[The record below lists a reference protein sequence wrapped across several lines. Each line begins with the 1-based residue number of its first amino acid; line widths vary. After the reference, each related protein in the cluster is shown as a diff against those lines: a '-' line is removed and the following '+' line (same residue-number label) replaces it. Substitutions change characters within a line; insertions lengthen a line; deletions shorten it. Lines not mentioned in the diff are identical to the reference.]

1 MKIVLLGYMGSGKS
15 TIAKDLARRME
26 STAIDLDDYITN
38 NEKMSVSELFSQKG
52 EIYFRK
58 KETVYLK
65 ELLLKQENLVI
76 AVGGGTP
83 CYGDNIREILNGSRS
98 FYLKASIKTLAGR
111 LEKEKQSRPLIT
123 GLPDEALEEFIAKHL
138 FERRNFYEQA
148 NHIVSIEGKTAENIV
163 EEIRDLIQVSDC
175 F

>member
-1 MKIVLLGYMGSGKS
+1 MKIVLMGYMGSGKS
-15 TIAKDLARRME
+15 TIAKELAQRIN
-26 STAIDLDDYITN
+26 STAIDLDVYITN

-58 KETVYLK
+58 KETIYLQ
-65 ELLLKQENLVI
+65 ELLLNNEDLVI

-83 CYGDNIREILNGSRS
+83 CYGNNIRQILNGSSS

-111 LEKEKQSRPLIT
+111 LEKEKESRPLIA
-123 GLPDEALEEFIAKHL
+123 GLPNNALEEFIAKHL

-148 NHIVSIEGKTAENIV
+148 NHIISIDGKSVEIIV
-163 EEIRDLIQVSDC
+163 EEIRGLIQVSDR

>member
-15 TIAKDLARRME
+15 TIAKELAKRMN

-58 KETVYLK
+58 KESVYLQ
-65 ELLLKQENLVI
+65 ELLLSNEDLVI

-83 CYGDNIREILNGSRS
+83 CYGNNMPEILNGSSS
-98 FYLKASIKTLAGR
+98 FYLKASIRTLAER
-111 LEKEKQSRPLIT
+111 LEKEKESRPLIA
-123 GLPDEALEEFIAKHL
+123 GLPEDALEEFIAKHL

-148 NHIVSIEGKTAENIV
+148 HHIVSIDDKTIENIV
-163 EEIRDLIQVSDC
+163 EEIRVLIQVSDR

>member
-15 TIAKDLARRME
+15 TLAKELAKRMK
-26 STAIDLDDYITN
+26 SIAIDLDDYITN

-58 KETVYLK
+58 KESVYLQ
-65 ELLLKQENLVI
+65 ELLLNNEDSVI

-83 CYGDNIREILNGSRS
+83 CYGNNIQEILNGSCS
-98 FYLKASIKTLAGR
+98 FYLKTSIKTLAER
-111 LEKEKQSRPLIT
+111 LEKEKESRPLIA
-123 GLPDEALEEFIAKHL
+123 GLPHDALEEFIAKHL
-138 FERRNFYEQA
+138 FERRDYYEQA
-148 NHIVSIEGKTAENIV
+148 HYTVSIDGKTIDNIV
-163 EEIRDLIQVSDC
+163 DEIWNLIQVSDR

>member
-1 MKIVLLGYMGSGKS
+1 MKIVLMGYMGSGKS
-15 TIAKDLARRME
+15 TIAKELAKRIN

-38 NEKMSVSELFSQKG
+38 NEKMSVSDLFSQKG

-58 KETVYLK
+58 KETMYLQK
-65 ELLLKQENLVI
+65 LLLNKEDLVI

-83 CYGDNIREILNGSRS
+83 CYGSNMLEILNKSSS
-98 FYLKASIKTLAGR
+98 FYLKASIKILAGR
-111 LEKEKQSRPLIT
+111 LEKEKESRPLIA
-123 GLPDEALEEFIAKHL
+123 GLPHEALEEFIAKHL

-148 NHIVSIEGKTAENIV
+148 NHIISIDGKSVEIIV
-163 EEIRDLIQVSDC
+163 EEIRGLIQVSDR

>member
-15 TIAKDLARRME
+15 TIAKELAKRMN

-52 EIYFRK
+52 EVYFRK
-58 KETVYLK
+58 KETVYLQ
-65 ELLLKQENLVI
+65 ELLLSNEDLVI

-83 CYGDNIREILNGSRS
+83 CYGNNMREILNGSNS
-98 FYLKASIKTLAGR
+98 FYLKASIKNLTAR
-111 LEKEKQSRPLIT
+111 LEKEKESRPLIA
-123 GLPDEALEEFIAKHL
+123 GLPHDALEEFIAKHL

-148 NHIVSIEGKTAENIV
+148 NHIVSIDGKSVEIIV
-163 EEIRDLIQVSDC
+163 EEIRGLVQVSDR